1 MVAPLVLAG
10 SVAGSIILDYG
21 IQKMQG
27 DKYTAQ
33 DAVTAGALGA
43 LPAARLAGPAG
54 KIFTNLRHLSHY
66 SRKHGDTIG
75 GAFYVMGAM
84 NKPHIQQIA
93 IGSIRTQLV
102 KGGIDY
108 AFEQT
113 SRGRGQSL
121 TSRPRTP
128 RQPQPKR
135 SMSAGKRT
143 FPPRPSKG
151 GNENGR
157 ARRRTTYCNLHK
169 KYDFCEY
176 YKK

>member
-1 MVAPLVLAG
+1 MPVPLVLAG
-10 SVAGSIILDYG
+10 SVVGSIALDYG

-27 DKYTAQ
+27 QQYTAK

-54 KIFTNLRHLSHY
+54 KIFTNMRHLTHY
-66 SRKHGDTIG
+66 SAKHGDTVYG
-75 GAFYVMGAM
+75 TVLVMGMM
-84 NKPHIQQIA
+84 NKQHIQQISL
-93 IGSIRTQLV
+93 GTIRTQVV

-121 TSRPRTP
+121 TSGPRTP

-135 SMSAGKRT
+135 NVVSAGKRT
-143 FPPRPSKG
+143 LSPRLPKG
-151 GNENGR
+151 DKVNGR
-157 ARRRTTYCNLHK
+157 ARRRTTYCNQN
-169 KYDFCEY
+169 
-176 YKK
+176 